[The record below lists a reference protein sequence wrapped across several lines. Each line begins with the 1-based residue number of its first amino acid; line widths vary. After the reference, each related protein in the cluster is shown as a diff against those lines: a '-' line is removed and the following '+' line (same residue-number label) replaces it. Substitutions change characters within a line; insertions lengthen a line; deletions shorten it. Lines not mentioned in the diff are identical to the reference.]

1 MADGGVATL
10 PRTEA
15 PGGTSL
21 KRFARRRSTIA
32 FLMTLPLIATCVTA
46 NIAARWLGGQP
57 IYEQLLER
65 TLKQAGVHP
74 ERMPHRPESELG

>member
-1 MADGGVATL
+1 MVGVALTL
-10 PRTEA
+10 ELTGA
-15 PGGTSL
+15 YT
-21 KRFARRRSTIA
+21 
-32 FLMTLPLIATCVTA
+32 MTLPLIATCVTA
-46 NIAARWLGGQP
+46 NVAARWLGGQP